1 MAAKTVTD
9 FLLGSGGASAKFEN
23 LGDTVTG
30 TITVT
35 PELRQQTDFK
45 TKKPKFWDDGEP
57 MMQVVVSLATDQR
70 DPAVEDDDGQ
80 RNVYIKG
87 QMQQATRDALKAAGA
102 KGLEPGGT
110 LTVAFIG
117 TEPTDAG
124 SPKKLYA
131 VSYVPAAANFVN
143 GSNQPAAA
151 APQPAQPPAQ
161 PAPPAVDPNVVAAY
175 RNLPPE
181 QQDALTK
188 GQPGLRAALGLP
200 A

>member
-1 MAAKTVTD
+1 MAAKTVND
-9 FLLGSGGASAKFEN
+9 FLLGGGGASAKFDN
-23 LGDTVTG
+23 IGDTVTG

-35 PELRQQTDFK
+35 PELRQQTDFA
-45 TKKPKFWDDGEP
+45 TKKPQFWDDGEP
-57 MMQVVVSLATDQR
+57 KMQVVVNLATDQR
-70 DPAVEDDDGQ
+70 DPSVDDDDGQ
-80 RNVYIKG
+80 RNIYIKG

-102 KGLEPGGT
+102 KGLEVGGT

-117 TEPTDAG
+117 TEPTNAG

-143 GSNQPAAA
+143 GQQAPAPASPPSQPAA
-151 APQPAQPPAQ
+151 PPAG
-161 PAPPAVDPNVVAAY
+161 PAIDPNVIAAY

-188 GQPGLRAALGLP
+188 GQPALRAALGLQG
-200 A
+200 